1 MAARWSTL
9 LTAAATLCQSAVA
22 EPVFRDTISFKG
34 PFEVESNG
42 IRNINIEYN
51 GSLDGELAIVYGD
64 CDLKS
69 SQDAHH
75 KIGQTHIGSHPAAKR
90 HLEWTD
96 QRPTK
101 FVWMVPEDVTSGC
114 LHAFVDNQ
122 LVGRS
127 TEHVVKSRKMR
138 KRATFADSTDPMGPW
153 FDGVEYLKQK
163 QPDEVFVASVK
174 NKTFGIL
181 GAGIS
186 GLHTGLLLDSVG
198 IHNWKILE
206 SSDRIGGR
214 IRTTYLN
221 GTSWDEGQHHELGPM
236 RFPHSIH
243 DPDTNET
250 YPINDQKM
258 IYQLADVLNEIN
270 KDADPA
276 LQINFI
282 PWLQVSD
289 NAPVATKQRR
299 PDGTVPG
306 RKEIAADP
314 SLQSNT
320 TYSNATAVKEAIAA
334 LDDFKDLTPEKAKF
348 YATNVFQAHKQAV
361 EQGMFDFSEVE
372 YLRYVMKTDLN
383 VTDEATPSNVVW
395 PMWEFETVYF
405 MANEWRTVDGGISR
419 LPAAFENIVKDRIA
433 YKTKVFSVQYNE
445 EENNLDVTWRQTG
458 SNPWLKNTT
467 TETFDYVFNS
477 VPLNVLK
484 YWKLPPHSSLMRRA
498 IERTVFLGAVK
509 VAMQYKTRFWEHLE
523 HPIIG
528 GCGRTDIYGIGQ
540 ICYPSYNI
548 NATGP
553 GVMLT
558 SYAPDADAV
567 VACSMPAEEHIA
579 YIQQAM
585 VEIHGPI
592 ADEMWTG
599 NYERHCWEQDEHHA
613 GAFAVPIV
621 PQQQLY
627 LPAFWQTEFNTV
639 FIGEATSFTH
649 SWVFSALESSTRGTV
664 QMLLDLG
671 LVDEAKEITRTW
683 MARWISV

>member
-9 LTAAATLCQSAVA
+9 LTAAATLCQSVVA

-34 PFEVESNG
+34 PFEVESNV
-42 IRNINIEYN
+42 IRNINVEYN
-51 GSLDGELAIVYGD
+51 GCLDGELSIVYGG

-69 SQDAHH
+69 PQDANH
-75 KIGQTHIGSHPAAKR
+75 KIGRIHIGSHPAAKR

-101 FVWMVPEDVTSGC
+101 FVRMVPEDVTSGC

-127 TEHVVKSRKMR
+127 TEHVIKSRKMR

-153 FDGVEYLKQK
+153 FDGVKYLKQK

-250 YPINDQKM
+250 YAINDQKM

-282 PWLQVSD
+282 PWLAVSD

-334 LDDFKDLTPEKAKF
+334 LDDFKDLTLEKARF

-419 LPAAFENIVKDRIA
+419 LPAAFETIVKDRIA

-467 TETFDYVFNS
+467 TETFDYWNGVY

-509 VAMQYKTRFWEHLE
+509 VA
-523 HPIIG
+523 
-528 GCGRTDIYGIGQ
+528 
-540 ICYPSYNI
+540 
-548 NATGP
+548 
-553 GVMLT
+553 
-558 SYAPDADAV
+558 
-567 VACSMPAEEHIA
+567 MPAEEHIA

-613 GAFAVPIV
+613 GAFAVPSV